1 MPAFR
6 YLLERVFFVYFGDFS
21 LVGTTFYD
29 SSVSILVFPKL
40 CGSSFL
46 CFLLF
51 CSLSSFSLDMLQ
63 VQSYEAI
70 AQMFVLP
77 KPLLFLS
84 CQHFCKFSLQAQLFR
99 LEGNGL
105 LLAVTWKA
113 WQWLTDW
120 QLKQL
125 FLGLFL
131 RLYLSFPVFFH
142 FSDVYYSSYL
152 WPRY

>member
-120 QLKQL
+120 LTIKTIVSRSVPEIVSEFSSL
-125 FLGLFL
+125 
-131 RLYLSFPVFFH
+131 LSFQWC
-142 FSDVYYSSYL
+142 L
-152 WPRY
+152 L